1 MKIKYTIRQQVLAI
15 IAIFVVSLIA
25 VSVSGTAALGQLD
38 ESSQMQAQRYEQIG
52 IIKDFRQL
60 ETETVL
66 TAMDMIIDVKEGVS
80 PQRKEFLDKSFG
92 EMKKLEK
99 KLIAL
104 ADTDEEKLEAKKLGV
119 IVESLQKSIGIEL
132 VDAIGNHAPASV
144 FDDLDNRID
153 GAEDDLAGVLGKIAA
168 SVTKEVAQA
177 SEDAHETA
185 QSSKL
190 SILVA
195 GIIISG
201 IGIFLGLL
209 LVNGINSV
217 LSHLR
222 TVAEDLASGDGDLTK
237 RIGIYGAGEIAAVSA
252 AVDRFIIQVQ
262 ELVSKGKESSHENAA
277 VAEELNRTFA
287 IIANESRRE
296 AELVGSTAESSQD
309 IRAAIHS
316 SLTQLAQSKQEILTA
331 NGLLHEVKSNVV
343 DLAQTIQESSEREHE
358 LAGKLNH
365 LSGNADQVKEILTV
379 ISDIAD
385 QTNLLA
391 LNAAI
396 EAARAGEH
404 GRGFAVVADEVR
416 KLAERTQKSL
426 SEIHATIN
434 VLIQAIND
442 SAQEMNDNSKHV
454 HALTQTADEVEN
466 KIVQVSAVMESMVAT
481 TESSYDVSTQID
493 KRINSIAN
501 SIGEIK
507 EITSK
512 NANSM
517 DETLHAFERVN
528 RVTADLNRGLDQFR
542 T

>member
-15 IAIFVVSLIA
+15 IGVFVVSLIA
-25 VSVSGTAALGQLD
+25 VSVSGTAALGNLD
-38 ESSQMQAQRYEQIG
+38 ESTQMQASRYEQIG

-66 TAMDMIIDVKEGVS
+66 TAMDMIIDAKDGVS
-80 PQRKEFLDKSFG
+80 KERKEFLDKSF
-92 EMKKLEK
+92 EKMKALEL
-99 KLIAL
+99 KLIDL
-104 ADTDEEKLEAKKLGV
+104 ADTDEEKSEAQKLGTIIETMRV
-119 IVESLQKSIGIEL
+119 TINTEL
-132 VDAIGNHAPASV
+132 VNAIQTNASHST

-153 GAEDDLAGVLGKIAA
+153 TAEDDLAGVLGKISA
-168 SVTKEVAQA
+168 SVTKEVTQA
-177 SEDAHETA
+177 SEDEK
-185 QSSKL
+185 QSVKENK
-190 SILVA
+190 VA
-195 GIIISG
+195 LLLAGTIISG
-201 IGIFLGLL
+201 VSIFLGLL
-209 LVNGINSV
+209 LVNGINNV

-237 RIGIYGAGEIAAVSA
+237 RIGISGAGEIAAVSA
-252 AVDRFIIQVQ
+252 AIDRFISQVHD
-262 ELVSKGKESSHENAA
+262 LVSKGKESSHENAA
-277 VAEELNRTFA
+277 VAEQLGRTFE
-287 IIANESRRE
+287 IIAKESEHE
-296 AELVGSTAESSQD
+296 AKLVTQTSESAQEIRATINNSLQQLAES
-309 IRAAIHS
+309 
-316 SLTQLAQSKQEILTA
+316 KKEIITA
-331 NGLLHEVKSNVV
+331 NQLLKDAKDNVSE
-343 DLAQTIQESSEREHE
+343 LAQTIQDSSGREQE
-358 LAGKLNH
+358 LAGKLNS

-454 HALTQTADEVEN
+454 HDLTKTADEVED
-466 KIVQVSAVMESMVAT
+466 KIMKVSVVMESMVAS
-481 TESSYDVSTQID
+481 TENSYDVSTQID
-493 KRINSIAN
+493 GRIDSIAN
-501 SIGEIK
+501 RIEEIK
-507 EITSK
+507 VIASK
-512 NANSM
+512 NAASM
-517 DETLHAFERVN
+517 DETLIAFERVN
-528 RVTADLNRGLDQFR
+528 RVTVDLNHGLDKFR

>member
-25 VSVSGTAALGQLD
+25 VSVSGTAALGHLD
-38 ESSQMQAQRYEQIG
+38 ESSQLQAGRYEQIG

-66 TAMDMIIDVKEGVS
+66 TAMDMIIDAKDGVS
-80 PQRKEFLDKSFG
+80 SQRKEFLNKSFVEMGALG
-92 EMKKLEK
+92 E

-104 ADTDEEKLEAKKLGV
+104 ADTDEEKAEAKKIDGMV
-119 IVESLQKSIGIEL
+119 QSMQKVIGIEL
-132 VDAIGNHAPASV
+132 INAIETNAPERI
-144 FDDLDNRID
+144 FDDLDDRID
-153 GAEDDLAGVLGKIAA
+153 GSEDDLAGVLSKIAA

-190 SILVA
+190 SILIA
-195 GIIISG
+195 GVIISG
-201 IGIFLGLL
+201 VGIFLGLL

-222 TVAEDLASGDGDLTK
+222 AVAEDLASGDGDLTK
-237 RIGIYGAGEIAAVSA
+237 RIGIHGVGEIAAVSA

-277 VAEELNRTFA
+277 VAEELGRTFE
-287 IIANESRRE
+287 IIAKESERE
-296 AELVGSTAESSQD
+296 AQIVAQTSESSQE
-309 IRAAIHS
+309 IRSAINN
-316 SLTQLAQSKQEILTA
+316 SLIQLANSKQEILSA
-331 NGLLHEVKSNVV
+331 NTLLSEAKNNVL
-343 DLAQTIQESSEREHE
+343 DLTQTIQESSDRELE
-358 LAGKLNH
+358 LAGKLNQ
-365 LSGNADQVKEILTV
+365 LSSNADQVKEILTV

-454 HALTQTADEVEN
+454 QALTQTAEEVED
-466 KIVQVSAVMESMVAT
+466 KIMQVSVVMTSMVGT
-481 TESSYDVSTQID
+481 TEESYDVSTQID
-493 KRINSIAN
+493 SRINSITERI
-501 SIGEIK
+501 SEIETIAK
-507 EITSK
+507 R
-512 NANSM
+512 NAASM

-528 RVTADLNRGLDQFR
+528 RISADLNRGLDQFR